1 MYVILEEYGCCEYHR
16 NQKYEI
22 VSSSISATEF
32 SAAWNIFVKG
42 PIYVFF
48 HPEVYITVI

>member
-16 NQKYEI
+16 NQKYQF

-42 PIYVFF
+42 PIVYLF
-48 HPEVYITVI
+48 HQEVYNTVI